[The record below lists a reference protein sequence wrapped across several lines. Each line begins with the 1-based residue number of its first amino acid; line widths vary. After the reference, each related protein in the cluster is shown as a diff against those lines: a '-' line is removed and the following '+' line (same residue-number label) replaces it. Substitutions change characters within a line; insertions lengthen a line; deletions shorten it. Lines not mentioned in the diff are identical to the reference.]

1 MSRANTRNGILHH
14 VGGGNLG
21 DEATLETVARDIKRR
36 WPNAEIVALSMNPDD
51 TKARHGVKS
60 DPLRR
65 MHWSIGYRSAR
76 TKAIFKEN
84 MKALAQKYRAVF
96 YPLAMVR
103 LPSEASRELNVLR
116 ERANKELALVRKNA
130 ATELP
135 SARNLAR
142 NADS

>member
-1 MSRANTRNGILHH
+1 
-14 VGGGNLG
+14 
-21 DEATLETVARDIKRR
+21 
-36 WPNAEIVALSMNPDD
+36 
-51 TKARHGVKS
+51 
-60 DPLRR
+60 